1 MRSRDEIISLLTNP
15 GVIAVIRTDETEKIL
30 PACEALVSGGVR
42 ALEITMTTRN
52 ALSAIREVS
61 LRFGREA
68 VTGAGTVL
76 NVGMCRAVIDAGAE
90 FVVTPVMKPEI
101 VPVAH
106 ASNRPI
112 MLGAYTPT
120 EAQLA
125 HEAGADFVKIFPAEG
140 LGPGY
145 IKAIL
150 APLPHLKI
158 VPTGGVD
165 LQAVADFFTAGCV
178 AVGIGS
184 ALVSSA
190 ILRDKNWPA
199 LTQRA
204 REFVSEARKIR

>member
-1 MRSRDEIISLLTNP
+1 MRSREEIVSLLTNP
-15 GVIAVIRTDETEKIL
+15 GIIAVIRTDETEKIL

-61 LRFGREA
+61 RRFEHEA
-68 VTGAGTVL
+68 ITGAGTVL
-76 NVGMCRAVIDAGAE
+76 NVEMCRAVIDAGAE
-90 FVVTPVMKPEI
+90 FVVTPVMKPEV

-106 ASNRPI
+106 AANRPI
-112 MLGAYTPT
+112 MLGSYTPT
-120 EAQLA
+120 EAQLT

-140 LGPGY
+140 LGASY

-165 LQAVADFFTAGCV
+165 LQTVADFFKAGCV

-190 ILRDKNWPA
+190 VLRDKNWPDLA
-199 LTQRA
+199 QRA
-204 REFVSEARKIR
+204 REFVSEALKIR